1 MEKVATAVELH
12 SLYRRLR
19 RVGESQVLIRRVI
32 RSQPRDQYVD
42 IANDFLKRH
51 ADLATLNGKRR
62 VSNFP
67 SRAYYAMR
75 ASKVRM
81 DLRWERLV
89 FRNMTL
95 IRSLFWLFVIP
106 TIISQLYGLYW
117 VSTWLCPLVRMYWEM
132 NQQRQRDL
140 EAAVAKELALKKAE
154 KDRPKGWW

>member
-1 MEKVATAVELH
+1 
-12 SLYRRLR
+12 
-19 RVGESQVLIRRVI
+19 
-32 RSQPRDQYVD
+32 
-42 IANDFLKRH
+42 
-51 ADLATLNGKRR
+51 
-62 VSNFP
+62 
-67 SRAYYAMR
+67 
-75 ASKVRM
+75 M

-89 FRNMTL
+89 FRIMTL